1 MADEQI
7 IYLSPE
13 EELTNV
19 RERLERIPTRRIILV
34 IPTQTQLR
42 SHVSWRLLHAR
53 ARELNKEVLII
64 SSDRQIRSVVKA
76 AGFKVAES
84 MESPPSSRPRPGSRP
99 GRSSLGGKT
108 SARLRTP
115 PVKSLPTRQAAPP
128 RVQPPYEQPAQQ
140 YFNQPGMQQGVDEK
154 QSLGGSRDDVDIE
167 DRRQAPLES
176 PPPASATFGMDDKQ
190 FGPGFDYR

>member
-34 IPTQTQLR
+34 VPTQTQLR
-42 SHVSWRLLHAR
+42 SHVSWRLLYAR
-53 ARELNKEVLII
+53 ARELNKEVLVI

-76 AGFKVAES
+76 VGFKVADS
-84 MESPPSSRPRPGSRP
+84 LESPPSSRPRPGSRP
-99 GRSSLGGKT
+99 GRTSLGGKT

-115 PVKSLPTRQAAPP
+115 P
-128 RVQPPYEQPAQQ
+128 
-140 YFNQPGMQQGVDEK
+140 G
-154 QSLGGSRDDVDIE
+154 
-167 DRRQAPLES
+167 
-176 PPPASATFGMDDKQ
+176 
-190 FGPGFDYR
+190 

>member
-34 IPTQTQLR
+34 VPTQTQLR
-42 SHVSWRLLHAR
+42 RHVSWRLLHAR
-53 ARELNKEVLII
+53 ARELTKEVLVI

-76 AGFKVAES
+76 AGFKVADS
-84 MESPPSSRPRPGSRP
+84 LESPSSSRSRPASRP
-99 GRSSLGGKT
+99 GRASLGGKT

-115 PVKSLPTRQAAPP
+115 PGRNLPEQQAAPP
-128 RVQPPYEQPAQQ
+128 RVRQSREQP
-140 YFNQPGMQQGVDEK
+140 
-154 QSLGGSRDDVDIE
+154 
-167 DRRQAPLES
+167 
-176 PPPASATFGMDDKQ
+176 
-190 FGPGFDYR
+190 

>member
-19 RERLERIPTRRIILV
+19 RERLEKVQSKRIILV

-53 ARELNKEVLII
+53 ARELGKDVLIV

-76 AGFKVAES
+76 AGFRVADS
-84 MESPPSSRPRPGSRP
+84 LESPPSSKQHRGSRP
-99 GRSSLGGKT
+99 GR
-108 SARLRTP
+108 
-115 PVKSLPTRQAAPP
+115 
-128 RVQPPYEQPAQQ
+128 
-140 YFNQPGMQQGVDEK
+140 
-154 QSLGGSRDDVDIE
+154 
-167 DRRQAPLES
+167 
-176 PPPASATFGMDDKQ
+176 
-190 FGPGFDYR
+190 

>member
-42 SHVSWRLLHAR
+42 SHVSWRLLYAR
-53 ARELNKEVLII
+53 ARELNKEVLVI

-76 AGFKVAES
+76 VGFKVADS
-84 MESPPSSRPRPGSRP
+84 LESPPSSRPRPGSRP

-115 PVKSLPTRQAAPP
+115 PAGAYPPSKRPHLVCSSLTNNLPSSISINLECSKRLMKS
-128 RVQPPYEQPAQQ
+128 
-140 YFNQPGMQQGVDEK
+140 
-154 QSLGGSRDDVDIE
+154 SLWEAVE
-167 DRRQAPLES
+167 
-176 PPPASATFGMDDKQ
+176 MM
-190 FGPGFDYR
+190 

>member
-1 MADEQI
+1 MHWKKGGEGHMADEQI

-34 IPTQTQLR
+34 VPTQTQLR

-53 ARELNKEVLII
+53 ARELNKEVLVI

-76 AGFKVAES
+76 AGFKVADS

-99 GRSSLGGKT
+99 GRSSLGGRT

-115 PVKSLPTRQAAPP
+115 PGRSLPDQQAAPP
-128 RVQPPYEQPAQQ
+128 RVQQPSEPPTQP
-140 YFNQPGMQQGVDEK
+140 YFN
-154 QSLGGSRDDVDIE
+154 
-167 DRRQAPLES
+167 
-176 PPPASATFGMDDKQ
+176 PPAMPQDPDEMH
-190 FGPGFDYR
+190 PL